1 MSKAWIS
8 FSDLSKTAKNSSIH
22 DEADDWSAV
31 PCPSEN
37 KCAVIIRAFFTTRS
51 HSWLKTPKD
60 LLLRRILCH
69 SLLGHY
75 DIALQAPKMKR
86 KTTGTRDS
94 FVRWQKL
101 SAEISRRCLLF
112 VWYKCCSPW
121 WNVASFSCQWQ
132 RKETNL
138 LEHWTE
144 KMSSDFEI
152 DVQVH
157 VGDLAQIPWTLEH
170 PMMCACRAQGDRE
183 GWLAHSSSGACI
195 EENGLPV
202 PTDVG
207 GFYPYYRI
215 RSSPPENERM

>member
-8 FSDLSKTAKNSSIH
+8 FSNLSKTAKKVFRPQ
-22 DEADDWSAV
+22 WS
-31 PCPSEN
+31 
-37 KCAVIIRAFFTTRS
+37 R
-51 HSWLKTPKD
+51 WLK
-60 LLLRRILCH
+60 RR
-69 SLLGHY
+69 
-75 DIALQAPKMKR
+75 ALP
-86 KTTGTRDS
+86 
-94 FVRWQKL
+94 FPF
-101 SAEISRRCLLF
+101 SAENSQGFAASSYPMPLFAGPLWYSASGPENEKKNNWDPGPFCEVVEAFGRNFCRCILF
-112 VWYKCCSPW
+112 VWYKCCSPG
-121 WNVASFSCQWQ
+121 WNVASCSCQWQ

-152 DVQVH
+152 DVQLD
-157 VGDLAQIPWTLEH
+157 VGDLAKIPWTLEH
-170 PMMCACRAQGDRE
+170 PMTCACRAQGDRE

-207 GFYPYYRI
+207 GFYHILSMYRI